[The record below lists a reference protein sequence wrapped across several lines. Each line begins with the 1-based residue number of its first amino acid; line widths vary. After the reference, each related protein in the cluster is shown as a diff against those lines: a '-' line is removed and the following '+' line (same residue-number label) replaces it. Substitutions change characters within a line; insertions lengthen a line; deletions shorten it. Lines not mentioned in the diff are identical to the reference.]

1 MLSEIQSAI
10 TSQQQKA
17 ITAMELSI
25 QDIGAIAEELGLDFG
40 MDQFADLDPEL
51 LVTMQA
57 ARVSGQSSPA
67 DLAGL
72 QPSGM
77 GLEPGIEG
85 GLNPEQQADA
95 SAVRPGINGNTF
107 GINSA
112 LLDAL
117 IEYLQQNLVI

>member
-1 MLSEIQSAI
+1 
-10 TSQQQKA
+10 
-17 ITAMELSI
+17 MELSI

-40 MDQFADLDPEL
+40 MDQFADLDPEP

-57 ARVSGQSSPA
+57 AGVSGQSSPA

-72 QPSGM
+72 QPRGM

-85 GLNPEQQADA
+85 RVNPEQQADA
-95 SAVRPGINGNTF
+95 SAVRPGINGSTY